1 MQKHIVVILLLTILS
16 AQLCVLS
23 AKLIKD
29 ESPID
34 LDYFYKLMLY
44 GFSAWSGM
52 QESCFIYSSVLKS
65 IGAFVIF
72 IAFILLVKANAFWS
86 IAYITPF
93 GQAYGLMNIDPTITT
108 NEIIMVPLP
117 VALCIQSMIFT
128 DAFVMMCRFLVVNNI
143 DDEMKVARGLWVL
156 VRVVNYAALTFQFSK
171 YPVSSLGHVLLG
183 MFCVLQAIV
192 ATPDVGNFVSEKP
205 NENNNQNQQ

>member
-1 MQKHIVVILLLTILS
+1 MQKHIIVVILFLILLS

-29 ESPID
+29 ESLFD
-34 LDYFYKLMLY
+34 LDYFYKLVLY
-44 GFSAWSGM
+44 GFSSWGGGM

-183 MFCVLQAIV
+183 MLCVLQAIL
-192 ATPDVGNFVSEKP
+192 ATSNVGNFV
-205 NENNNQNQQ
+205 NENDYKNQQ